1 MHAFPVA
8 LITGG
13 GQGIGR
19 VIAATLA
26 ARGWQA
32 VIFDIDEEAGA
43 EAEAEL
49 RQAGGVEFIAGDVTS
64 DPDVARAVR
73 QVSERYGR
81 LDALINNAGI
91 ESRTPLEE
99 LTLKDWHR
107 VLDVNLTGPFN
118 CARHC
123 AALLRE
129 TRGSIVN
136 IASTRAYMSEAD
148 TLAYSASKGGLLALT
163 HALAVT
169 LGPEVRANSIS
180 PGWIDVS
187 SHKKASQRQPE
198 KLSRKD
204 HEQHPAGRVGRPEDV
219 AELVAYLLTP
229 AADFITGQDFIVDGG
244 MTRKM
249 IYV

>member
-43 EAEAEL
+43 EAEAAL
-49 RQAGGVEFIAGDVTS
+49 REAGAVEFIAGDVTS

-118 CARHC
+118 CVRHS

-129 TRGSIVN
+129 ARGSIVN

-187 SHKKASQRQPE
+187 NHKKASQRQPE